1 MLWQL
6 QLFFAWLMTAQTLN
20 LCFAGLCICMA
31 FGMCP
36 RWAAIISAGLYIALA
51 LV

>member
-6 QLFFAWLMTAQTLN
+6 QLYFTALMTAQILN

-31 FGMCP
+31 CGMCP

-51 LV
+51 FV